1 MENYDVAV
9 VRCKTYDVEAVKP
22 ALEEALNAVNGLD
35 FVKLGMK
42 IIIKPN
48 LVSFKKPDA
57 AATTHPALLEA
68 LVEMLLAR
76 GADVTIGDSPGG
88 PHSLPLLN
96 RVYAAT
102 GMDRV
107 EKLGAK
113 LNRNMNEKTVDFPEG
128 KVLKNFTYTEYLDEA
143 DAIIDFCKLKSHGM
157 LGMSA
162 AVKNLFGTIPGLKK
176 PEVHYKFQNDAEFAD
191 MLVDLNEYFK
201 PRLAICD
208 AVVGME
214 GNGPTAGTPRQIGAI
229 IASKST
235 YYADVVGAELIG
247 MNIDGLPTLQ
257 AAYERGFAPASSK
270 NLRVYGDIRAL
281 TVDDF
286 KAPPVRGLS
295 FMRKGNV
302 LHFISKAALE
312 HKPTL
317 KKRFCV
323 GCGECARMCPAK
335 AIEMKNKKPHINREK
350 CIRCFC
356 CQEFCPRAAMVAHRP
371 LAAKVLNKLKLYF
384 KRPGFDSETYNMFM
398 KERRK

>member
-35 FVKLGMK
+35 FVMPGMK

-68 LVEMLLAR
+68 LVEMLLSR

-102 GMDRV
+102 GMDRL

-176 PEVHYKFQNDAEFAD
+176 SEVHYKFQNDAEFAD

-302 LHFISKAALE
+302 LHFISKASLE

-317 KKRFCV
+317 KKRLCV

-371 LAAKVLNKLKLYF
+371 LAAKVLNKLKL
-384 KRPGFDSETYNMFM
+384 
-398 KERRK
+398 

>member
-9 VRCKTYDVEAVKP
+9 VRCKTYNVEAVKP

-35 FVKLGMK
+35 FVMPGMK

-102 GMDRV
+102 GMDRL

-257 AAYERGFAPASSK
+257 AAYERGFAPSSSK

-317 KKRFCV
+317 KKRLCV

-371 LAAKVLNKLKLYF
+371 LAAKALNKLKL
-384 KRPGFDSETYNMFM
+384 
-398 KERRK
+398 

>member
-22 ALEEALNAVNGLD
+22 ALEEAVNAVNGLD
-35 FVKLGMK
+35 FVKSGMK

-371 LAAKVLNKLKLYF
+371 LAAKVLNKLKL
-384 KRPGFDSETYNMFM
+384 
-398 KERRK
+398 

>member
-35 FVKLGMK
+35 FVMPGMK

-68 LVEMLLAR
+68 LVEMLLSR
-76 GADVTIGDSPGG
+76 GADLTIGDSPGG

-128 KVLKNFTYTEYLDEA
+128 KVLKNFTYTQYLDEA

-317 KKRFCV
+317 KKRLCV

-371 LAAKVLNKLKLYF
+371 LAAKALNKLKL
-384 KRPGFDSETYNMFM
+384 
-398 KERRK
+398 

>member
-22 ALEEALNAVNGLD
+22 ALEEAVNAVNGLD
-35 FVKLGMK
+35 FVMPGMK

-96 RVYAAT
+96 RVYTAT

-317 KKRFCV
+317 KKRLCV

-371 LAAKVLNKLKLYF
+371 LAAKVLNKLKL
-384 KRPGFDSETYNMFM
+384 
-398 KERRK
+398 

>member
-1 MENYDVAV
+1 MKNYDVAV

-22 ALEEALNAVNGLD
+22 ALEEAVNAVNGLD
-35 FVKLGMK
+35 FVKSGMK

-102 GMDRV
+102 GMDRL

-270 NLRVYGDIRAL
+270 NLRVYGDICAL

-323 GCGECARMCPAK
+323 GCGKCARICPAK

-371 LAAKVLNKLKLYF
+371 LAAKVLNKLKL
-384 KRPGFDSETYNMFM
+384 
-398 KERRK
+398 

>member
-22 ALEEALNAVNGLD
+22 ALEEAVNAVNGLD
-35 FVKLGMK
+35 FVMPGMK

-96 RVYAAT
+96 RVYTAT
-102 GMDRV
+102 GMDRL

-335 AIEMKNKKPHINREK
+335 AIKMKNKKPHINREK

-371 LAAKVLNKLKLYF
+371 IAAKVLNKLKL
-384 KRPGFDSETYNMFM
+384 
-398 KERRK
+398 

>member
-22 ALEEALNAVNGLD
+22 ALEEAVNEVNGLD
-35 FVKLGMK
+35 FVKPGMK

-96 RVYAAT
+96 RVYTAT
-102 GMDRV
+102 GMDRL

-113 LNRNMNEKTVDFPEG
+113 LNRNMNEKNVDFPEG

-317 KKRFCV
+317 KKRLCA

-371 LAAKVLNKLKLYF
+371 LAAKVLNKLKL
-384 KRPGFDSETYNMFM
+384 
-398 KERRK
+398 

>member
-9 VRCKTYDVEAVKP
+9 VRCKTYNVEAVKP

-35 FVKLGMK
+35 FVKPGMK

-128 KVLKNFTYTEYLDEA
+128 KVLKKFTYTEYLNEA

-214 GNGPTAGTPRQIGAI
+214 GNGPTAGTPRQIGAM

-335 AIEMKNKKPHINREK
+335 AIEMKNKKPHINCEK

-371 LAAKVLNKLKLYF
+371 LAAKALNKLKL
-384 KRPGFDSETYNMFM
+384 
-398 KERRK
+398 

>member
-9 VRCKTYDVEAVKP
+9 VRCKTYNVEAVKP

-35 FVKLGMK
+35 FVMPGMK

-317 KKRFCV
+317 KKRLCV

-371 LAAKVLNKLKLYF
+371 LAAKALNKLKL
-384 KRPGFDSETYNMFM
+384 
-398 KERRK
+398 

>member
-1 MENYDVAV
+1 MEHYDVAV
-9 VRCKTYDVEAVKP
+9 VRCKTYNVEAVKP
-22 ALEEALNAVNGLD
+22 ALEEAVNAVNGLD
-35 FVKLGMK
+35 FVKSGMK

-214 GNGPTAGTPRQIGAI
+214 GNGPTAGMPRQIGAI

-247 MNIDGLPTLQ
+247 MNIYGLPTLQ

-317 KKRFCV
+317 KKRLCV

-371 LAAKVLNKLKLYF
+371 LAAKALNKLKL
-384 KRPGFDSETYNMFM
+384 
-398 KERRK
+398 

>member
-22 ALEEALNAVNGLD
+22 ALEEAVNAVNGLD
-35 FVKLGMK
+35 FVKSGMK

-68 LVEMLLAR
+68 LVKMLLAR

-102 GMDRV
+102 GMDRL

-317 KKRFCV
+317 KKRLCA

-371 LAAKVLNKLKLYF
+371 LAAKVLNKLKL
-384 KRPGFDSETYNMFM
+384 
-398 KERRK
+398 

>member
-9 VRCKTYDVEAVKP
+9 VRCKTYNVEAVKP

-35 FVKLGMK
+35 FVMPGMK

-317 KKRFCV
+317 KKRHCI

-371 LAAKVLNKLKLYF
+371 LAAKALNKLKL
-384 KRPGFDSETYNMFM
+384 
-398 KERRK
+398 

>member
-9 VRCKTYDVEAVKP
+9 VRCKTYNVEAVKP
-22 ALEEALNAVNGLD
+22 ALEEAVNAVNGLD
-35 FVKLGMK
+35 FVKSGMK

-96 RVYAAT
+96 RVYTAT
-102 GMDRV
+102 GMDRL

-317 KKRFCV
+317 KKRLCA

-371 LAAKVLNKLKLYF
+371 LAAKVLNKLKL
-384 KRPGFDSETYNMFM
+384 
-398 KERRK
+398 

>member
-9 VRCKTYDVEAVKP
+9 VRCKTYNVEAVKP
-22 ALEEALNAVNGLD
+22 ALEEAVNAVNGLD
-35 FVKLGMK
+35 FVMPGMK

-102 GMDRV
+102 GMDRL

-302 LHFISKAALE
+302 LHFISKASLE

-317 KKRFCV
+317 KKRLCV

-371 LAAKVLNKLKLYF
+371 LAAKVLNKLKL
-384 KRPGFDSETYNMFM
+384 
-398 KERRK
+398 

>member
-9 VRCKTYDVEAVKP
+9 VRCKTYNVEAVKP
-22 ALEEALNAVNGLD
+22 ALEEAVNAVNGLD
-35 FVKLGMK
+35 FVMPGMK

-102 GMDRV
+102 GMDRL

-286 KAPPVRGLS
+286 KAPPVRGVS

-317 KKRFCV
+317 KKRLCV

-335 AIEMKNKKPHINREK
+335 AIEMKNKNPHINREK

-356 CQEFCPRAAMVAHRP
+356 CQEFCPRAAMVVHRP
-371 LAAKVLNKLKLYF
+371 LAAKMLNKLKL
-384 KRPGFDSETYNMFM
+384 
-398 KERRK
+398 

>member
-22 ALEEALNAVNGLD
+22 ALEEAVNAVNGLD
-35 FVKLGMK
+35 FVKSGMK

-102 GMDRV
+102 GMDRL

-113 LNRNMNEKTVDFPEG
+113 LNRNMNEKNVDFPEG

-317 KKRFCV
+317 KKRLCI

-371 LAAKVLNKLKLYF
+371 LAAKVLNKLKL
-384 KRPGFDSETYNMFM
+384 
-398 KERRK
+398 

>member
-1 MENYDVAV
+1 MKNYDVAV

-22 ALEEALNAVNGLD
+22 ALEEAVNAVNGLD
-35 FVKLGMK
+35 FVMPGMK

-102 GMDRV
+102 GMDRL

-317 KKRFCV
+317 KKRLCV

-371 LAAKVLNKLKLYF
+371 LAAKVLNKLKL
-384 KRPGFDSETYNMFM
+384 
-398 KERRK
+398 

>member
-1 MENYDVAV
+1 MKNYDVAV
-9 VRCKTYDVEAVKP
+9 VRCKTYDVDAVKP
-22 ALEEALNAVNGLD
+22 ALEEAVNAVNGLD

-317 KKRFCV
+317 KKRLCV

-371 LAAKVLNKLKLYF
+371 LAAKVLNKLKL
-384 KRPGFDSETYNMFM
+384 
-398 KERRK
+398 

>member
-9 VRCKTYDVEAVKP
+9 VRCKTYNVETVKP

-35 FVKLGMK
+35 FVKPGMK

-68 LVEMLLAR
+68 LVEMLLAG
-76 GADVTIGDSPGG
+76 GAVVTIGDSPGG

-113 LNRNMNEKTVDFPEG
+113 LNRNMNEKTVAFPEG

-317 KKRFCV
+317 KKRLCV

-335 AIEMKNKKPHINREK
+335 AIEIKNKKPHINREK

-371 LAAKVLNKLKLYF
+371 LAAKVLNKLKL
-384 KRPGFDSETYNMFM
+384 
-398 KERRK
+398 

>member
-9 VRCKTYDVEAVKP
+9 VRCKTYNVEAVKP
-22 ALEEALNAVNGLD
+22 ALEEAVNAVNGLD
-35 FVKLGMK
+35 FVKSGMK

-317 KKRFCV
+317 KKRLCA

-371 LAAKVLNKLKLYF
+371 LAAKVLNKLKL
-384 KRPGFDSETYNMFM
+384 
-398 KERRK
+398 

>member
-9 VRCKTYDVEAVKP
+9 VRCKTYNVEAVKP

-35 FVKLGMK
+35 FVMPGMK

-102 GMDRV
+102 GMDRL

-176 PEVHYKFQNDAEFAD
+176 PEVHYKFQNDAEFAG
-191 MLVDLNEYFK
+191 MLIDLNEYFK

-317 KKRFCV
+317 KKRLCV

-335 AIEMKNKKPHINREK
+335 AIKMKNKKPHINREK

-371 LAAKVLNKLKLYF
+371 LAAKVLNKLKL
-384 KRPGFDSETYNMFM
+384 
-398 KERRK
+398 

>member
-22 ALEEALNAVNGLD
+22 ALEEAVNAVNGLD
-35 FVKLGMK
+35 FVKSGMK

-102 GMDRV
+102 GMDRL

-270 NLRVYGDIRAL
+270 ILRVYGDIRAL

-317 KKRFCV
+317 KKRLCA

-371 LAAKVLNKLKLYF
+371 LAAKVLNKLKL
-384 KRPGFDSETYNMFM
+384 
-398 KERRK
+398 

>member
-1 MENYDVAV
+1 MEHYDVAV

-22 ALEEALNAVNGLD
+22 ALEEAVNAVNGLD
-35 FVKLGMK
+35 FVKSGMK

-128 KVLKNFTYTEYLDEA
+128 KVLKNFTYTGYLDEA

-317 KKRFCV
+317 KKRLCV
-323 GCGECARMCPAK
+323 GCGECTRMCPAK

-371 LAAKVLNKLKLYF
+371 LAAKVLNKLKL
-384 KRPGFDSETYNMFM
+384 
-398 KERRK
+398 

>member
-22 ALEEALNAVNGLD
+22 ALEEAVNAVNGLD
-35 FVKLGMK
+35 FVMPGMK

-96 RVYAAT
+96 RVYTAT

-157 LGMSA
+157 LDMSA

-317 KKRFCV
+317 KKRLCV

-371 LAAKVLNKLKLYF
+371 LAAKVLNKLKL
-384 KRPGFDSETYNMFM
+384 
-398 KERRK
+398 

>member
-9 VRCKTYDVEAVKP
+9 VRCKTYNVEAVKP
-22 ALEEALNAVNGLD
+22 ALEEAVNAVNGLD
-35 FVKLGMK
+35 FVKSGMK

-102 GMDRV
+102 GMDRL

-317 KKRFCV
+317 KKRLCV

-350 CIRCFC
+350 CIRCFS

-371 LAAKVLNKLKLYF
+371 LAAKALNKLKL
-384 KRPGFDSETYNMFM
+384 
-398 KERRK
+398 

>member
-9 VRCKTYDVEAVKP
+9 VRCKTYNVEAVKP
-22 ALEEALNAVNGLD
+22 ALEEAVNAVNGLD
-35 FVKLGMK
+35 FVKPGMK

-57 AATTHPALLEA
+57 AATHPALLEA

-257 AAYERGFAPASSK
+257 AAYERGFAPSSSK

-371 LAAKVLNKLKLYF
+371 LAAKVLNKLKL
-384 KRPGFDSETYNMFM
+384 
-398 KERRK
+398 

>member
-22 ALEEALNAVNGLD
+22 ALEEAVNAVNGLD
-35 FVKLGMK
+35 FVKSGMK

-270 NLRVYGDIRAL
+270 NLRVYGDICAL

-323 GCGECARMCPAK
+323 GCGKCARICPAK

-371 LAAKVLNKLKLYF
+371 LAAKVLNKLKL
-384 KRPGFDSETYNMFM
+384 
-398 KERRK
+398 

>member
-9 VRCKTYDVEAVKP
+9 VRCKTYDVGAVKP
-22 ALEEALNAVNGLD
+22 ALEEAVNAVNGLD
-35 FVKLGMK
+35 FVKSGMK

-102 GMDRV
+102 GMDRL

-317 KKRFCV
+317 KKRLCV

-335 AIEMKNKKPHINREK
+335 AIKMKNKKPHINREK

-371 LAAKVLNKLKLYF
+371 LAAKVLNKLKL
-384 KRPGFDSETYNMFM
+384 
-398 KERRK
+398 

>member
-1 MENYDVAV
+1 LEHYDVAV

-22 ALEEALNAVNGLD
+22 ALEEAVNAVNGLD
-35 FVKLGMK
+35 FVMPGMK

-102 GMDRV
+102 GMDRL

-257 AAYERGFAPASSK
+257 AAYKRGFAPASSK

-317 KKRFCV
+317 KKRLCV

-371 LAAKVLNKLKLYF
+371 LAAKVLNKLKL
-384 KRPGFDSETYNMFM
+384 
-398 KERRK
+398 

>member
-22 ALEEALNAVNGLD
+22 ALEEAVNAVNGLD
-35 FVKLGMK
+35 FVKSGMK

-257 AAYERGFAPASSK
+257 AAYERGFAPSSSK

-356 CQEFCPRAAMVAHRP
+356 CQEFCPRAAMVAQRP
-371 LAAKVLNKLKLYF
+371 LAAKVLNKLK
-384 KRPGFDSETYNMFM
+384 M
-398 KERRK
+398 

>member
-35 FVKLGMK
+35 FVKSGMK

-113 LNRNMNEKTVDFPEG
+113 LNRNMNEKTVAFPEG

-317 KKRFCV
+317 KKRLCA

-335 AIEMKNKKPHINREK
+335 AIKMKNKKPHINREK

-371 LAAKVLNKLKLYF
+371 LAAKVLNKLKL
-384 KRPGFDSETYNMFM
+384 
-398 KERRK
+398 

>member
-22 ALEEALNAVNGLD
+22 ALEEAVNAVNGLD
-35 FVKLGMK
+35 FVMPGMK

-191 MLVDLNEYFK
+191 MLVDINEYFK

-371 LAAKVLNKLKLYF
+371 LAAKVLNKLKL
-384 KRPGFDSETYNMFM
+384 
-398 KERRK
+398 

>member
-9 VRCKTYDVEAVKP
+9 VRCKTYNVEAVKP
-22 ALEEALNAVNGLD
+22 ALEEAVNAVNGLD
-35 FVKLGMK
+35 FVKSGMK

-96 RVYAAT
+96 RVYTAT

-247 MNIDGLPTLQ
+247 MNIDGMPTLQ

-286 KAPPVRGLS
+286 KAPPVRGSS

-317 KKRFCV
+317 KKRLCA

-356 CQEFCPRAAMVAHRP
+356 CQEFCPRATMVVHRP
-371 LAAKVLNKLKLYF
+371 LAAKALNKLKL
-384 KRPGFDSETYNMFM
+384 
-398 KERRK
+398 

>member
-9 VRCKTYDVEAVKP
+9 VRCKTYNVEAVKP

-35 FVKLGMK
+35 FVMPGMK

-317 KKRFCV
+317 KKRLCV

-356 CQEFCPRAAMVAHRP
+356 CQEFCPRAAMVAP
-371 LAAKVLNKLKLYF
+371 LAAKVLNKLKL
-384 KRPGFDSETYNMFM
+384 
-398 KERRK
+398 

>member
-9 VRCKTYDVEAVKP
+9 VRCKTYNVETVKP
-22 ALEEALNAVNGLD
+22 ALEEAVNAVNGLD
-35 FVKLGMK
+35 FVKSGMK

-102 GMDRV
+102 GMDRL

-113 LNRNMNEKTVDFPEG
+113 LNRNMNEKNVDFPEG

-286 KAPPVRGLS
+286 KAPPVRGSS

-317 KKRFCV
+317 KKRHCI

-371 LAAKVLNKLKLYF
+371 LAAKVLNKLKL
-384 KRPGFDSETYNMFM
+384 
-398 KERRK
+398 

>member
-22 ALEEALNAVNGLD
+22 ALEEAVNAVNGLD
-35 FVKLGMK
+35 FVMLGMK

-96 RVYAAT
+96 RVYTAT

-317 KKRFCV
+317 KKRLCV

-371 LAAKVLNKLKLYF
+371 LAAKVLNKLKL
-384 KRPGFDSETYNMFM
+384 
-398 KERRK
+398 

>member
-9 VRCKTYDVEAVKP
+9 VRCKTYNVEAVKP

-35 FVKLGMK
+35 FVKSGMK

-102 GMDRV
+102 GMDRL

-257 AAYERGFAPASSK
+257 AAYERGFAPSSSK

-371 LAAKVLNKLKLYF
+371 LAAKVLNKLKL
-384 KRPGFDSETYNMFM
+384 
-398 KERRK
+398 

>member
-9 VRCKTYDVEAVKP
+9 VRCKTYNVEAVKP

-35 FVKLGMK
+35 FVMPGMK

-96 RVYAAT
+96 RVYTAT
-102 GMDRV
+102 GMDRL

-317 KKRFCV
+317 KKRLCV

-335 AIEMKNKKPHINREK
+335 AIKMKNKKPHINREK

-371 LAAKVLNKLKLYF
+371 LAAKVLNKLKL
-384 KRPGFDSETYNMFM
+384 
-398 KERRK
+398 

>member
-9 VRCKTYDVEAVKP
+9 VRCKTYNVEAVKP

-35 FVKLGMK
+35 FVMPGMK

-76 GADVTIGDSPGG
+76 GADVMIGDSPGG

-102 GMDRV
+102 GMDRL

-113 LNRNMNEKTVDFPEG
+113 LNRNMNEKTVDFHEG

-371 LAAKVLNKLKLYF
+371 LAAKVLNKLKL
-384 KRPGFDSETYNMFM
+384 
-398 KERRK
+398 